1 MEQQHNV
8 GIAARALRLV
18 IGGLLRVAFKLYFRS
33 INVHGLERFPERGP
47 VLLVANHPN
56 SLLDPALL
64 LTLLPRPIHFGAS
77 VVIFKGAF
85 VSILEAFGAVPLV
98 RAQDDRQGM
107 GGNIGAFKKFA
118 RLLRDGQ
125 IVAIFPE
132 GITQDEPQLAPFK
145 TGPARIALQ
154 AESAASFG
162 LHLSVVPVGLQFE
175 PRRQFRGDAFVRIGE
190 PFTIADLA
198 QTYEE
203 DSHRATAELTQRIDA
218 GIKRLAYHVE
228 SADQIPLVERL
239 VEVYFLRAR
248 RTGIFGVRGAGVRG
262 ELKQKMAACLNH
274 YAAADPE
281 AVAEVERELKR
292 YERLRDAAGVDRRLL
307 EQPARVLP
315 GPLAPVQAAVE
326 ALVGAIPALFGFIT
340 GAVPFFLTRA
350 IARRSIRTSKATA
363 LSLSHILAAAVVF
376 PVAYALEVLWVW
388 SAFSR
393 AATIAFALLLVPTG
407 LFAWL
412 WWRRMKTLAVNVGGR
427 VASWMKVDAV
437 ARVVEARNGLLQRM
451 EQMRERYRVEVLGW
465 DPIAPVPGFWRRE
478 GTMAVTVMGLAL
490 LGAFL
495 FGLRNRPVPGLPA
508 TSSPWQ
514 IIRQGDP
521 AVVVERLDHDARGAA
536 AAIAALD
543 HLQDQMQEFR
553 KAFIRGERSYYSQE
567 DEDTIH
573 RLLLTYLNLR
583 TALLRMVWTYRG
595 AHDHPAEGPF
605 ETRALLLAYASAAS
619 LFEKADIIVSTFADS
634 KEARRKLNEGD
645 LAWDI
650 PTGTYDRLLGSLANA
665 QVVSELNAA
674 TMRFDAIAAGEIP
687 ADETWRAL
695 MNTAT
700 RARPTID
707 RAVQDVG
714 DRKIEL
720 ALLDLRSHTGDS
732 TYLAQS
738 MVSTWIGDF
747 RIKSR
752 PEHSGLIVPEQAAE
766 LRKLLQPG
774 DILLERRNW
783 FMSNAFLPGYWPHA
797 AVYLGDAASL
807 QKLGVTDDPRVS
819 RSWSAF
825 IKPDASGHRYAVI
838 EAMSEGVV
846 FTSFEH
852 SVGEADAVAVLR
864 PRLSDAQRREM
875 VARAF
880 SHYGKP
886 YDFEFDFFSTDR
898 LVCTEVVYRAL
909 DGMIELPLM
918 DILGR
923 RALPAVG
930 FVRVYSDTRGRPD
943 RPFEL
948 IYFLDAQ
955 EDRGRAVVA
964 SEAVFLETLKRPGLT
979 FLQQRSN

>member
-18 IGGLLRVAFKLYFRS
+18 ITGLLRVAFRLYFRS
-33 INVHGLERFPERGP
+33 VNVQGLEGFPERGA

-56 SLLDPALL
+56 SLLDPAIL
-64 LTLLPRPIHFGAS
+64 LTLLPRPMHFGAS

-118 RLLRDGQ
+118 RLLRSGQ

-132 GITQDEPQLAPFK
+132 GITQDEPHLAPFK

-154 AESAASFG
+154 AESAADFG
-162 LHLSVVPVGLQFE
+162 LHLTVVPVGLQFE

-203 DSHRATAELTQRIDA
+203 DSHRATAELTERIDA

-228 SADQIPLVERL
+228 STDRIPFVERL
-239 VEVYFLRAR
+239 VDVYFLRAR
-248 RTGIFGVRGAGVRG
+248 RTGIFGVRGAGLRG

-274 YAAADPE
+274 YAVADPA
-281 AVAEVERELKR
+281 AVADVERELKR

-307 EQPARVLP
+307 EQPAHLLR
-315 GPLAPVQAAVE
+315 GPLGPVQAAVE
-326 ALVGAIPALFGFIT
+326 ALAGAIPAFFGFVT
-340 GAVPFFLTRA
+340 GAVPFFVTRT
-350 IARRSIRTSKATA
+350 IARRTIRTSKATA
-363 LSLSHILAAAVVF
+363 LSLAHILAAAVVF
-376 PVAYALEVLWVW
+376 PIAYALEVLWVW
-388 SAFSR
+388 HSFSR
-393 AATIAFALLLVPTG
+393 AATIAFTLLLVPTG

-412 WWRRMKTLAVNVGGR
+412 WWRRMKTLAVNVGGLI
-427 VASWMKVDAV
+427 ASWMKVDAV
-437 ARVVEARNGLLQRM
+437 ARVVKARSDLLRRM
-451 EQMRERYRVEVLGW
+451 EHMRERYRAEVLGW
-465 DPIAPVPGFWRRE
+465 GPIAPVRSVWWQR
-478 GTMAVTVMGLAL
+478 TATAVTVTALVLLA
-490 LGAFL
+490 AFL
-495 FGLRNRPVPGLPA
+495 FGLRNRPVPGLPSA
-508 TSSPWQ
+508 SSPWHV
-514 IIRQGDP
+514 IRQGDP
-521 AVVVERLDHDARGAA
+521 AVVADRLEHDARGAA

-543 HLQDQMQEFR
+543 HLQAQMLEFR
-553 KAFIRGERSYYSQE
+553 AGFVRGERSYYSQE

-583 TALLRMVWTYRG
+583 TALLRTVWTYRG
-595 AHDHPAEGPF
+595 AYDRPAEGPF
-605 ETRALLLAYASAAS
+605 EARALLLAYASAAS
-619 LFEKADIIVSTFADS
+619 LFEKADIIVSTFAES

-650 PTGTYDRLLGSLANA
+650 PAGTYDRLMGSLANA
-665 QVVSELNAA
+665 NVVSELDAGA
-674 TMRFDAIAAGEIP
+674 MRLESLAAGDVP
-687 ADETWRAL
+687 AGEAWQLLWTAASRAK
-695 MNTAT
+695 
-700 RARPTID
+700 PVID
-707 RAVQDVG
+707 RATQSVG

-720 ALLDLRSHTGDS
+720 ALIDLRSHTGDS
-732 TYLAQS
+732 KYLAQS

-747 RIKSR
+747 RLKSR
-752 PEHSGLIVPEQAAE
+752 PEHAGLITSKQAGE

-797 AVYLGDAASL
+797 AVYLGDPASL
-807 QKLGVTDDPRVS
+807 RRLGVTDDPRVS
-819 RSWSAF
+819 RNWSAF
-825 IKPDASGHRYAVI
+825 TRPDASGHSYAVI

-852 SVGEADAVAVLR
+852 SVGEADAIAVLR

-909 DGMIELPLM
+909 DGMIQLPLM
-918 DILGR
+918 EILGR

-943 RPFEL
+943 RPFDL
-948 IYFLDAQ
+948 VYFLDA
-955 EDRGRAVVA
+955 EENRGRAVVA
-964 SEAVFLETLKRPGLT
+964 SEAVFLETLNRPGLT
-979 FLQQRSN
+979 FLQ

>member
-8 GIAARALRLV
+8 GVAARALRLV
-18 IGGLLRVAFKLYFRS
+18 IGGLLRAAFKLYFRS

-56 SLLDPALL
+56 SLLDPAILV
-64 LTLLPRPIHFGAS
+64 TLLPRPIHFGAS
-77 VVIFKGAF
+77 IVIFKGAF
-85 VSILEAFGAVPLV
+85 VPILEAFGAIPLV

-132 GITQDEPQLAPFK
+132 GITQDEPHLAPFK

-154 AESAASFG
+154 AESAADFG
-162 LHLSVVPVGLQFE
+162 LHLTIVPVGLQFE

-203 DSHRATAELTQRIDA
+203 NAHRATAEVTARIDA
-218 GIKRLAYHVE
+218 AIKRVAYHVE
-228 SADQIPLVERL
+228 SSDQIPFVERL
-239 VEVYFLRAR
+239 VDVYFLRAR
-248 RTGIFGVRGAGVRG
+248 RTGVFGVRGAGVRG

-274 YAAADPE
+274 YAVADPE
-281 AVAEVERELKR
+281 AVAGVERALKR

-307 EQPARVLP
+307 EQPARMLP
-315 GPLAPVQAAVE
+315 GPLAPVQAAIE
-326 ALVGAIPALFGFIT
+326 ALAGAIPALFGFIT
-340 GAVPFFLTRA
+340 SAVPFFITRT
-350 IARRSIRTSKATA
+350 IARRAIRTSKATA
-363 LSLSHILAAAVVF
+363 LSLSHILAATVLF

-388 SAFSR
+388 NTFSR

-427 VASWMKVDAV
+427 VASWMKVEAV
-437 ARVVEARNGLLQRM
+437 SRVVEARNELLQRM
-451 EQMRERYRVEVLGW
+451 ERMRERYRAEVLGW
-465 DPIAPVPGFWRRE
+465 GPIGSVGGARRRL
-478 GTMAVTVMGLAL
+478 TTAVTVVGLAL
-490 LGAFL
+490 VAAFL
-495 FGLRNRPVPGLPA
+495 FGLRNRAVPGLPA
-508 TSSPWQ
+508 TSSPWHL
-514 IIRQGDP
+514 IRQDDP
-521 AVVVERLDHDARGAA
+521 AVVADRLEHDARGAV

-543 HLQDQMQEFR
+543 HLEDQMREFR
-553 KAFIRGERSYYSQE
+553 AAFIRGERSYYSQE

-583 TALLRMVWTYRG
+583 TALLRTVWTYRG
-595 AHDHPAEGPF
+595 AYDRPADGPF

-619 LFEKADIIVSTFADS
+619 LFEKADVLVSTFADNR
-634 KEARRKLNEGD
+634 EARRKLNEGD

-650 PTGTYDRLLGSLANA
+650 PPGTYDRLMGSLANA
-665 QVVSELNAA
+665 NVVSELHAGA
-674 TMRFDAIAAGEIP
+674 MRLESLTAGDVP
-687 ADETWRAL
+687 ADETWQAL
-695 MNTAT
+695 FNAAS
-700 RARPTID
+700 RARPVVE
-707 RAVQDVG
+707 RATQRVG

-720 ALLDLRSHTGDS
+720 ALIDLRSHTGDS
-732 TYLAQS
+732 QYLAQS

-747 RIKSR
+747 RLKSR
-752 PEHSGLIVPEQAAE
+752 PDHGGLITPGQAADV
-766 LRKLLQPG
+766 RKLLQPG

-797 AVYLGDAASL
+797 AVYLGDPQSL
-807 QKLGVTDDPRVS
+807 RELGVADDPRV
-819 RSWSAF
+819 RRNWSAF
-825 IKPDASGHRYAVI
+825 TTPDASGHRYAVI

-846 FTSFEH
+846 FTSVEH

-898 LVCTEVVYRAL
+898 LVCTEVVYRSL
-909 DGMIELPLM
+909 DGMITLPLM
-918 DILGR
+918 EILGR

-930 FVRVYSDTRGRPD
+930 FVRVYSETRGRAD
-943 RPFEL
+943 RPFDL
-948 IYFLDAQ
+948 VYFLDA
-955 EDRGRAVVA
+955 EEKRGRAVVA
-964 SEAVFLETLKRPGLT
+964 SEAVFLETLNRPGLT
-979 FLQQRSN
+979 FLQ